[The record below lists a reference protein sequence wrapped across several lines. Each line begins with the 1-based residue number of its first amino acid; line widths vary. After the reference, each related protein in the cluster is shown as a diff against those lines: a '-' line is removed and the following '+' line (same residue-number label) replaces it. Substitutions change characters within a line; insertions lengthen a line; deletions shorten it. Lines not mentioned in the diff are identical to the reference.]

1 MFSLAAILAL
11 SGGALAANDEAPTDT
26 DNWLE
31 VTYALAISED
41 LRTILLDGEVG
52 IHLVE
57 RPNMGNPWVNAALQD
72 ECGQRCTADDLRHI
86 YQEHESQQDALVEHL
101 EAQIEGKTRSLLQGI
116 TKSPADVNA
125 TADRESLQE
134 VPQGSPYHPP
144 IPVDI
149 TGTSNLTLL
158 DDADLDR
165 DQAEALF
172 KMGARTP
179 IPLESPVDPG
189 TNLTITLEMRPPL
202 AVLDAD
208 QGTHQDDVTTW
219 RITNWN
225 NTDPATLEDE
235 ATLGHPGVTV
245 PHEERVDIDVT
256 LDLSNI
262 EVHYINALTDGPAA
276 TVDAQISLQTALH
289 ALEMP
294 SEFETDRLEL
304 DVLSADAL
312 RIALDA
318 GLLEESHLVQF
329 EDEARQA
336 LKQAFESFTGETVP
350 ISGGFLPGTLTEDAL
365 GTPLGSGQPLEMDL
379 DAAHPISFPP
389 EGDAL
394 GGAAGFEV
402 TRIDHGT
409 LELPEVPTPGDRPAN
424 VTLVFPPGIDLAF
437 DSVESGEATRSQTED
452 GLTAVTFTTGG
463 DEGPTTVQGTEF
475 VVNSPFL
482 WNILW
487 EAFLLLFLVL
497 VVLPGIVIFLVIR
510 RRRRKSMDRRE
521 APTGRVAG
529 GYKAGDSDPST
540 PSPKTPTEGK
550 DAQQP

>member
-1 MFSLAAILAL
+1 MVFSLAAILAL

-41 LRTILLDGEVG
+41 LRTLLLDGEVG

-57 RPNMGNPWVNAALQD
+57 RPSMGNPWVNAALQD
-72 ECGQRCTADDLRHI
+72 ECGQRCSADDLRRI
-86 YQEHESQQDALVEHL
+86 YQAHESQQDALVEHL
-101 EAQIEGKTRSLLQGI
+101 EDQIEDKTRSLLQGI

-125 TADRESLQE
+125 TADREALQE
-134 VPQGSPYHPP
+134 APRDSPYHSP
-144 IPVDI
+144 IPVDL
-149 TGTSNLTLL
+149 TGTSNFTFL
-158 DDADLDR
+158 DDADIDR

-189 TNLTITLEMRPPL
+189 TNLTVTLEMRPPL

-208 QGTHQDDVTTW
+208 QGTNQDDVTQW

-235 ATLGHPGVTV
+235 ATLGRPDVTV
-245 PHEERVDIDVT
+245 PNDERVDIDVT

-262 EVHYINALTDGPAA
+262 EVHYIDALTGGTPATLNA
-276 TVDAQISLQTALH
+276 EINLQTAVH
-289 ALEMP
+289 ALEVP
-294 SEFETDRLEL
+294 PEFDTDRLEL

-318 GLLEESHLVQF
+318 DLLEESQLTQF
-329 EDEARQA
+329 EDDARQA
-336 LKQAFESFTGETVP
+336 LQQAFESLAGETVP
-350 ISGGFLPGTLTEDAL
+350 VSGGFLTDTLTEDAL
-365 GTPLGSGQPLEMDL
+365 GTPLGSGQPLTLNL
-379 DAAHPISFPP
+379 DAAHPIAFPP
-389 EGDAL
+389 DGDAL
-394 GGAAGFEV
+394 EGAAGFEV

-409 LELPEVPTPGDRPAN
+409 LELPEIPTPGDRPAN
-424 VTLVFPPGIDLAF
+424 VTLVLPPGIDLAF

-487 EAFLLLFLVL
+487 QAFLLLFLVL

-510 RRRRKSMDRRE
+510 RRRQSMDRRE

-540 PSPKTPTEGK
+540 PSTNTPTEGK
-550 DAQQP
+550 DSQQP